1 MTMPRLALL
10 GLALVL
16 PTAVQAASWTLEE
29 GSALRFEA
37 YQQGVAVE
45 GRFERFDAA
54 IDLDP
59 EELAEARIVVEIDTA
74 SIATGHKD
82 RDTALR
88 APDLLD
94 VAQWPTARFAS
105 DRIEHLAGEAYQAA
119 GRLTIR
125 DVQKDVVLPFTLT
138 ITDHPG
144 DPGLL
149 RGEARGE
156 LTISR
161 LAFGVGQGDWASTAM
176 VGENVVVR
184 IEILATA
191 PR

>member
-1 MTMPRLALL
+1 MHRLASL
-10 GLALVL
+10 GLALML

-29 GSALRFEA
+29 GSAIRFEA
-37 YQQGVAVE
+37 YQQGAAVP
-45 GRFERFDAA
+45 GRFERFEAA
-54 IDLDP
+54 IELDP
-59 EELAEARIVVEIDTA
+59 DDLAGARIAVEIHTA

-94 VAQWPTARFAS
+94 VGQWPSARFAS
-105 DRIEHLAGEAYQAA
+105 DRIEHLGGEAYQAT
-119 GRLTIR
+119 GQLTIR
-125 DVQKDVVLPFTLT
+125 DVEQDVVLPFTLT
-138 ITDHPG
+138 ITDHPS
-144 DPGLL
+144 DPGLQHAD
-149 RGEARGE
+149 ARGE

-176 VGENVVVR
+176 VGDDVVIRV
-184 IEILATA
+184 EILATA

>member
-1 MTMPRLALL
+1 MLRLAVLS
-10 GLALVL
+10 LALML
-16 PTAVQAASWTLEE
+16 PAAVQAASWILGE
-29 GSALRFEA
+29 GSAIRFEA
-37 YQQGVAVE
+37 YQQGAPVP

-54 IDLDP
+54 IELDP
-59 EELAEARIVVEIDTA
+59 DDLAGARIAVEIDTA
-74 SIATGHKD
+74 SIATGHQD

-94 VAQWPTARFAS
+94 AAQWPTARFAS
-105 DRIEHLAGEAYQAA
+105 ERIEHLGGVDYRALGQ
-119 GRLTIR
+119 LTIR
-125 DVQKDVVLPFTLT
+125 DVQQDVVLPFTLT
-138 ITDHPG
+138 ISDHPG

-149 RGEARGE
+149 QGDAQGE

-161 LAFGVGQGDWASTAM
+161 LAFGVGQGQWASTAM
-176 VGENVVVR
+176 VGEKVVIR

>member
-1 MTMPRLALL
+1 MRRLALL
-10 GLALVL
+10 GLALIL
-16 PTAVQAASWTLEE
+16 PTTVEAASWTPEE

-37 YQQGVAVE
+37 YQQGAAVE

-54 IDLDP
+54 IELDP
-59 EELAEARIVVEIDTA
+59 DDLAQARIAVDIDTA

-82 RDTALR
+82 RDTILR

-94 VAQWPTARFAS
+94 VARWPSARFAS
-105 DRIEHLAGEAYQAA
+105 ERIEHLGGVDYRALGQ
-119 GRLTIR
+119 LTIR
-125 DVQKDVVLPFTLT
+125 DVQQDVVLPFTLT
-138 ITDHPG
+138 ISDHPG

-149 RGEARGE
+149 QGDAQGE

-161 LAFGVGQGDWASTAM
+161 LAFGVGQGQWASTAM
-176 VGENVVVR
+176 VGEEVVIR